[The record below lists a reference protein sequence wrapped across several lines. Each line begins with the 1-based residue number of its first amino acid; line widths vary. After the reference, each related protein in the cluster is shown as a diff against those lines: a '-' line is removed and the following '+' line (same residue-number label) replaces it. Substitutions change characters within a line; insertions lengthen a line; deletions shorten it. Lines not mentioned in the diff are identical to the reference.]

1 MSNEII
7 TMIYIKLPSQQKHH
21 ENKIHYYYYYYY
33 FNTLK
38 KNNSQITL
46 IPNREKKRETKTIL

>member
-21 ENKIHYYYYYYY
+21 ENKIHYYYYY
-33 FNTLK
+33 FSTHLKKTTLK
-38 KNNSQITL
+38 L
-46 IPNREKKRETKTIL
+46 P

>member
-7 TMIYIKLPSQQKHH
+7 TKIYIKLPSQQKHH
-21 ENKIHYYYYYYY
+21 ENKIHYYFYY

-38 KNNSQITL
+38 KLSNYLNPEQKI
-46 IPNREKKRETKTIL
+46 KKRETKTIL

>member
-7 TMIYIKLPSQQKHH
+7 TKIYIKLPSQQKHH
-21 ENKIHYYYYYYY
+21 ENKIHYYFYY

-38 KNNSQITL
+38 KQLSNYLNPEQKI
-46 IPNREKKRETKTIL
+46 KKRETKTIL